1 MFKQNQPTKIYTMK
15 NSYYILLSLML
26 ILILGSC
33 ASTNRLTLS
42 AAEPARITIP
52 TDVMKIGIINR
63 SVPSEGN
70 KAIDQIDKI
79 LSLEGLKLDKEGAES
94 AVAGIQDE
102 LTRFVRYDEV
112 VILEDIEVQKKGLGV
127 LPAALSWENVNQ
139 ICEEND
145 VDLLISLEMYDTD
158 TKADVNVAMVELPN
172 SLGIKTKVP
181 QTRVSLNTQILNGW
195 RVYYPP
201 TKDILDETTSSTYVT
216 SVGQGINPVK
226 AMEAVIG
233 RKEAVIQ
240 NSTYI
245 GNLYGLD
252 TRAKSRRVSRDYFVS
267 GTDNFKIGRRRAQT
281 GDWQGAA
288 ELWEQEL
295 NNPKPKIAG
304 RACYN
309 MAIINE
315 INGNL
320 DEAINWASKSYSDYG
335 NSIALRYVNIL
346 RNRVADR
353 QQLESQQ
360 LTKLEFAD

>member
-1 MFKQNQPTKIYTMK
+1 MK
-15 NSYYILLSLML
+15 NSFYIVLGLIFILL
-26 ILILGSC
+26 LGSC

-52 TDVMKIGIINR
+52 SDVMKIGIINR
-63 SVPSEGN
+63 SIPSEGN
-70 KAIDQIDKI
+70 RAIDELDKI

-94 AVAGIQDE
+94 VVAGIKDE
-102 LTRFVRYDEV
+102 LTRFVRYEDV
-112 VILEDIEVQKKGLGV
+112 VILDNIEVQRKGLGV
-127 LPAALSWENVNQ
+127 FPAALSWENVNQ
-139 ICEEND
+139 ICDEND
-145 VDLLISLEMYDTD
+145 VDLLIALEMYDTD
-158 TKADVNVAMVELPN
+158 TKADAKVEMVELPN

-181 QTRVSLNTQILNGW
+181 HTRIALNTQILNGW
-195 RVYYPP
+195 RVYYPA
-201 TKDILDETTSSTYVT
+201 TKNILDETTSSITVT
-216 SVGQGINPVK
+216 SVGKGINPVK
-226 AMEAVIG
+226 AMEAIIG
-233 RKEAVIQ
+233 RKEAVLQ

-252 TRAKSRRVSRDYFVS
+252 TRAKSRRVTREYFVS

-288 ELWEQEL
+288 ELWEQEIK
-295 NNPKPKIAG
+295 NPNPKIAG

-335 NSIALRYVNIL
+335 NAIALRYVRIL
-346 RNRVADR
+346 RNRVADK
-353 QQLESQQ
+353 QLLESQQ
-360 LTKLEFAD
+360 VTKMEFVD